1 MLKKPIYSLL
11 VLFFFY
17 FSVDAQNTAIL
28 RGKITAKKGKP
39 IEGVNVSTSNDRTG
53 IITDASGKYSIDIP
67 SNKDIVLSITH
78 IGYINQQW
86 KVNLDSSETRIFD
99 VKLKESN
106 FAIPEVEV
114 EAEKDRE
121 NTMEALDPKNLKYIP
136 SPNGSFEAAIKTL
149 MGVSS
154 NNELS
159 SQYNVRGGSFDENLV
174 YVNDI
179 EIYRPFLTRSG
190 NQEGLSFI
198 NADLVHNID
207 FSAGG
212 FEARYGDKMSSVLA
226 VEYKEPKKFS
236 GSVTGGL
243 QGGAIHVEGS
253 SENHRFTHITGI
265 RYNSNA
271 YVLGSLDTDGD
282 YRVNFA
288 DVQTYLTYDIS
299 DKWEIGFLG
308 NYARNQYN
316 FVPETR
322 ETAFGTIQEA
332 LKLTIFFE
340 GQEVTDFETYFGAIT
355 NTYRPNSKLELKL
368 ITSAFQSR
376 ESETFDI
383 LGQYRI
389 DELER
394 DLSSDNFGGV
404 SGSRGVGSY
413 LNHAR
418 NYLNASVA
426 NAQHRGKLLRDNGSY
441 EWGAKFQHEQIQ
453 DQLKEWDLI
462 DSAGFSLPQVNTTP
476 GVAPN
481 GQQELVLFNSFRSSN
496 TLSSNRLM
504 GYAQRTIRFSDKKD
518 GAYTLT
524 AGIRANHWD
533 LNQETVFSPRANL
546 AWEPDWERDFLFRFS
561 TGFYHQP
568 AFYREL
574 RDFEGNLNRNIKAQR
589 SIHYVLGA
597 DYNFT
602 AWGRPFKFVAEAYYK
617 QMDNIIPYEIDN
629 VRIRYYA
636 ENNADAFAMG
646 ADFKINGQF
655 VKGVDSWL
663 NIGFLNVQEN
673 IKNDSYTTYFNTDG
687 EEIQAGFT
695 SNTDTASFQ
704 VTRPGHIPRPTDQR
718 FNLSLFFQDYLP
730 KNPTYKMH
738 LTFHYGSGLPFG
750 PPSNE
755 RFKDT
760 LRIPAYLRVDMG
772 FSKQLLGEDSKVS
785 PTSPFRHFN
794 SIWIG
799 LDIFNLLQKN
809 NTLSYLWVTDVSNR
823 QYAVPNFLTSRQIN
837 LRLQMK
843 F

>member
-1 MLKKPIYSLL
+1 
-11 VLFFFY
+11 V
-17 FSVDAQNTAIL
+17 
-28 RGKITAKKGKP
+28 
-39 IEGVNVSTSNDRTG
+39 
-53 IITDASGKYSIDIP
+53 
-67 SNKDIVLSITH
+67 
-78 IGYINQQW
+78 
-86 KVNLDSSETRIFD
+86 
-99 VKLKESN
+99 
-106 FAIPEVEV
+106 
-114 EAEKDRE
+114 
-121 NTMEALDPKNLKYIP
+121 
-136 SPNGSFEAAIKTL
+136 
-149 MGVSS
+149 
-154 NNELS
+154 
-159 SQYNVRGGSFDENLV
+159 
-174 YVNDI
+174 
-179 EIYRPFLTRSG
+179 
-190 NQEGLSFI
+190 
-198 NADLVHNID
+198 
-207 FSAGG
+207 
-212 FEARYGDKMSSVLA
+212 
-226 VEYKEPKKFS
+226 
-236 GSVTGGL
+236 
-243 QGGAIHVEGS
+243 
-253 SENHRFTHITGI
+253 
-265 RYNSNA
+265 
-271 YVLGSLDTDGD
+271 
-282 YRVNFA
+282 
-288 DVQTYLTYDIS
+288 
-299 DKWEIGFLG
+299 
-308 NYARNQYN
+308 
-316 FVPETR
+316 
-322 ETAFGTIQEA
+322 
-332 LKLTIFFE
+332 
-340 GQEVTDFETYFGAIT
+340 
-355 NTYRPNSKLELKL
+355 
-368 ITSAFQSR
+368 
-376 ESETFDI
+376 
-383 LGQYRI
+383 
-389 DELER
+389 
-394 DLSSDNFGGV
+394 
-404 SGSRGVGSY
+404 
-413 LNHAR
+413 
-418 NYLNASVA
+418 
-426 NAQHRGKLLRDNGSY
+426 
-441 EWGAKFQHEQIQ
+441 
-453 DQLKEWDLI
+453 
-462 DSAGFSLPQVNTTP
+462 
-476 GVAPN
+476 
-481 GQQELVLFNSFRSSN
+481 
-496 TLSSNRLM
+496 
-504 GYAQRTIRFSDKKD
+504 
-518 GAYTLT
+518 
-524 AGIRANHWD
+524 
-533 LNQETVFSPRANL
+533 NL